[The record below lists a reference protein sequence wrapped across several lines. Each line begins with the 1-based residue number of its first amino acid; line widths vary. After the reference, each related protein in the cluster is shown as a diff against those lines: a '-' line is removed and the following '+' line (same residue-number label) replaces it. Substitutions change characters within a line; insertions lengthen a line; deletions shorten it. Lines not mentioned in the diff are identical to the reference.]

1 MPRISPDR
9 FALVANGGLVFGF
22 SLATFLFDAAFAW
35 GIVLMGCSLI
45 YSGSSG
51 FCGFAVIVAK
61 LESLRGESKTP

>member
-1 MPRISPDR
+1 MPRISPAR

-22 SLATFLFDAAFAW
+22 SLATFLVDAAFAW

-51 FCGFAVIVAK
+51 FCGFAVIFAK
-61 LESLRGESKTP
+61 LESFFGESKAP